1 VVATDVHDLRDAVGD
16 GDADEIDVALED
28 GVGSADL
35 HGDAVGDDV
44 AGREG
49 AEPHAT
55 TTISRAQR
63 IPWVPSRTIPSR
75 WWRITARL
83 RTCPSCSR
91 RNL

>member
-1 VVATDVHDLRDAVGD
+1 
-16 GDADEIDVALED
+16 
-28 GVGSADL
+28 VGSADL

-44 AGREG
+44 ADREG